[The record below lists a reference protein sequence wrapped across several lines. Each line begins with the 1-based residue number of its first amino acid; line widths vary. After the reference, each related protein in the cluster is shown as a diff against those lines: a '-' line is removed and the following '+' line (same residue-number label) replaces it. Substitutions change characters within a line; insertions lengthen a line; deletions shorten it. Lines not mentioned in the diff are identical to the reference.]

1 MFSEVE
7 SRETLFKSPTAQMSV
22 NFVTLWSFVSD
33 IYNIIFKLGTITCT
47 NWFLQYSLNSDTQ
60 IL

>member
-33 IYNIIFKLGTITCT
+33 IIYIILFSNLARLHVLTD
-47 NWFLQYSLNSDTQ
+47 FYSAL
-60 IL
+60 